1 MFFDDVEEIAK
12 IAVRNGTSIFVVPES
27 VEVKIPG
34 ALVLQPE
41 GKTTITIDQ
50 VRKIT
55 AGLGLKQ
62 TNDRFVIIRPA
73 DLLGIEAANSLLK
86 NLEEPGE
93 KVHYVLITDQ
103 PSRLLP
109 TIISRAAIYIWRQDR
124 EFSLEIE
131 ADEKKKAM
139 AKKLIAAK
147 PRDLV
152 AIAEKITAGKKSTR
166 REALELLALA
176 IEMLYKSYFITG
188 KEVFA
193 KKIPKFLTAYDN
205 IRRNGHIKLHLV
217 ADLL

>member
-12 IAVRNGTSIFVVPES
+12 IAARNGTSIFVVPES
-27 VEVKIPG
+27 VEVQIPG

-41 GKTTITIDQ
+41 EKTTITIDQ
-50 VRKIT
+50 VRKVT

-73 DLLGIEAANSLLK
+73 DMLGIEAANSLLK

-109 TIISRAAIYIWRQDR
+109 TIISRAAIYFWRRGR
-124 EFSLEIE
+124 EFCLEIE
-131 ADEKKKAM
+131 ADEQKKAM

-152 AIAEKITAGKKSTR
+152 AIAEKITATKKSTR
-166 REALELLALA
+166 REALDLLALA
-176 IEMLYKSYFITG
+176 IEMLYKSFFITG

-193 KKIPKFLTAYDN
+193 KKIPKFLMAYDN